1 MQERDHVSFL
11 PGNIFPVKRCRQI
24 YSRLHGWRGESM
36 TWSEWLKIAI
46 GARAV
51 RLRSGQGRGV
61 AGVSAPAL
69 SRYERGSRRP
79 AQEVTVRAWAR
90 GLGLDEEQAVA
101 AWRAA

>member
-1 MQERDHVSFL
+1 ML
-11 PGNIFPVKRCRQI
+11 PFYPAIYFPSSVAGKYI
-24 YSRLHGWRGESM
+24 PGYMGGEVSM
-36 TWSEWLKIAI
+36 TWNEWIKIAI

-90 GLGLDEEQAVA
+90 GLELDEEQAVA